1 MAKNC
6 FDLIRVVGPTA
17 GGWVLCLLACDC
29 NRYGGRQCSLVW
41 CVLTCFITSMHKQ
54 CLLAGMS
61 LAGGGDLVRQRASPF
76 DVTRPSSAK
85 HNMDYYSM
93 FSATSPIL
101 QDVALLAVLRC
112 GGAL

>member
-1 MAKNC
+1 MLSGLVCSYLFHYQHAQ
-6 FDLIRVVGPTA
+6 T
-17 GGWVLCLLACDC
+17 VLACLLACP
-29 NRYGGRQCSLVW
+29 W
-41 CVLTCFITSMHKQ
+41 
-54 CLLAGMS
+54 